1 VTCTPTLTHSARS
14 ARSAGATHLAPG
26 LRDDFIARSEALLG
40 EGRALNPHPA
50 PPHPAPTGK
59 RRRGRRKQSPVRN
72 LLERLWTYHHEA
84 LWFRDDFAV
93 PFDNNQAERDRR
105 MVKVAA
111 EGGGRL
117 LQRRG
122 GGCLLPHPL
131 ALLAL
136 LALLDLAQAGPLAPC
151 CPHPGLRPSHTQPAP
166 HVLNGYGR
174 TYFYEGEAPLCAM
187 YNNLPMWYCASN

>member
-1 VTCTPTLTHSARS
+1 VTCTPTLTHYARS

-105 MVKVAA
+105 MVKVQQKVAGA
-111 EGGGRL
+111 FCSDAGADAFCRIRSLCSLCSTWRKQGRS
-117 LQRRG
+117 
-122 GGCLLPHPL
+122 
-131 ALLAL
+131 LLA
-136 LALLDLAQAGPLAPC
+136 ALTQAFAGHTLS
-151 CPHPGLRPSHTQPAP
+151 LRLTS
-166 HVLNGYGR
+166 
-174 TYFYEGEAPLCAM
+174 
-187 YNNLPMWYCASN
+187 